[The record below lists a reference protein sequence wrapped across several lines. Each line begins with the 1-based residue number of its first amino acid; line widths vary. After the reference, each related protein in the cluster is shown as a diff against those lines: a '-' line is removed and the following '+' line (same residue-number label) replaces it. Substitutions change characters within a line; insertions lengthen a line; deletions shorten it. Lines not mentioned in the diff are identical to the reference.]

1 LFEYLDAHLTVA
13 RGEYDRLIAD
23 PASIET
29 VLQSGAKRAREHSA
43 ALMSQVRQAVGI
55 VPLG

>member
-1 LFEYLDAHLTVA
+1 LTVA